1 MNLFE
6 LENYKVKIQ
15 PEAYAL
21 LPFKKIWDRDK
32 SKDKSIAI
40 EELAYV
46 YYTTDYQSDFLTII
60 DEKERAVE
68 VIKYCSLPK
77 GWKIDKDVQDAIE
90 FYKKMQE
97 TIATKLLEKSYVGV
111 SKLMQFYDEVDLMAM
126 NDKGAPVYNAKQLAD
141 TIKSTSDIIKSL
153 RQLEDIVK
161 QEKDLAT
168 NKLRGDR
175 VKSVYE
181 DD

>member
-6 LENYKVKIQ
+6 LENNKLKIQ

-32 SKDKSIAI
+32 SKDKIIAI
-40 EELAYV
+40 GELSYI
-46 YYTTDYQSDFLTII
+46 YFTTDYQSDFVTIV
-60 DEKERAVE
+60 DEDEREKE
-68 VIKYCSLPK
+68 VISYCVLPK
-77 GWKIDKDVQDAIE
+77 GWKPDNNITEAIS

-111 SKLMQFYDEVDLMAM
+111 SKLMEFYDNVDLMAV
-126 NDKGAPVYNAKQLAD
+126 NDKGTPIYNAKQLSD
-141 TIKSTSDIIKSL
+141 TIKSTGDIIKSL
-153 RQLEDIVK
+153 RQLEEIVK
-161 QEKDLAT
+161 QEKDLAS

-175 VKSVYE
+175 QKAIYE
-181 DD
+181 DE